1 MRAWWLIST
10 VRSIAF
16 SAALIAGLLGPEP
29 PDLLPAL
36 HERLTRFSEASVAF
50 ITKTLT
56 PTPPKA
62 EPIDPTAAAKVDEDL
77 DYRIAAHTKTAE
89 AWRAFLDAHPNGPH
103 TPEASAALGQLEPP
117 PPSPPPAAPAFA
129 PVVEVANATPQELDL
144 FAALERPP
152 APMTKI
158 VETTVVKWRE
168 REPRTRYVVHWRY
181 AWPRHYR
188 AARPQP
194 SLFTALFG
202 DHGRPW
208 RAPPRSW

>member
-16 SAALIAGLLGPEP
+16 SAALFAGLLGPEP
-29 PDLLPAL
+29 PNLLSAL

-50 ITKTLT
+50 ITTTLT

-77 DYRIAAHTKTAE
+77 DYRIAAHTKTAT

-103 TPEASAALGQLEPP
+103 TPEARAALGQLEP